1 MLWNIPFEFDAEP
14 EPEPEPEPVRSISG
28 PTHVKD
34 TSFLD
39 YIKEL
44 SINKSLGVFDNSA
57 LNVFMACPRQFLY
70 NHELCIG
77 ERQESAAIT
86 MGSAVHEFLSAM
98 WKGKDFDAC
107 LHAMMIYFDT
117 DEAYPIDPNI
127 DMETIGKKGGQ
138 MYSLEWLISLMDI
151 YYHRYQ
157 LISEPFEI
165 LTDSEGDP
173 YVEEG
178 FAIDMEDGIFT
189 GKIDAIVRDR
199 NTGRLWVVDHKTTRL
214 TLGDRFTMQ
223 FKPNNQMTGYMLAV
237 RELFGEMPEGC
248 IVNAIRV
255 GQLKTLTVEQAYQ
268 KMFLRIRTY
277 RTEGELDSRIHQIRA
292 TMRAINAIRAE
303 GPDAYYQNAPTA
315 CNYYGGCGYKA
326 MCMTTD
332 ADVMDIVVQT
342 GFKYRDWSPL
352 PKPSVYDHACE
363 LGGVTRFLV

>member
-1 MLWNIPFEFDAEP
+1 MIWNIPFEFDDEP
-14 EPEPEPEPVRSISG
+14 KPPPPPKRSG
-28 PTHVKD
+28 PTHKKNAD
-34 TSFLD
+34 FLA
-39 YIKEL
+39 YIRKL
-44 SINKSLGVFDNSA
+44 SEHKSVGVFDNSA
-57 LNVFMACPRQFLY
+57 LNVYMACPRKFLY

-77 ERQESAAIT
+77 KRQESAAIT
-86 MGSAVHEFLSAM
+86 VGSAVHEFMSAM
-98 WKGKDFDAC
+98 WKGKDFDEC
-107 LHAMMIYFDT
+107 LLAMVGYFDN
-117 DEAYPIDPNI
+117 DEAYPIDPRI
-127 DMETIGKKGGQ
+127 DQETIGKRGGQ
-138 MYSLEWLISLMDI
+138 MYSIEWLISLMDI
-151 YYHRYQ
+151 YFHRYQ
-157 LISEPFEI
+157 LIAEPFEI
-165 LTDSEGDP
+165 LKDSDGDP

-223 FKPNNQMTGYMLAV
+223 FRPNNQLTGYMLAI

-277 RTEGELDSRIHQIRA
+277 RTSGDLDSRIHQIRA
-292 TMRAINAIRAE
+292 TMRDINALRAE
-303 GPDAYYQNAPTA
+303 GPNAYYQNAPTA

-326 MCMTTD
+326 MCMTSD
-332 ADVMDIVVQT
+332 ADVMDAVVQT
-342 GFKYRDWSPL
+342 GFKFRDWSPL

-363 LGGVTRFLV
+363 LDGVTRFLV